1 MKEKDDLG
9 SIILSRDGY
18 ERAMEELHKSQ
29 APGVYSKFGEAWGWC
44 EQPAPPY
51 LTERIME
58 EVHRSR
64 EEVEL
69 NRKVMLSGG
78 FLLLILLASIVLITI
93 DALNS
98 MSPVDRNQTVTGIF
112 WMVISLVGSG
122 SVLSLFLLRYQ
133 EKDNGSNY
141 VDHPL
146 EQIMK
151 YFRLRLRR

>member
-1 MKEKDDLG
+1 MKQKDDLG
-9 SIILSRDGY
+9 SIILSQDEY

-29 APGVYSKFGEAWGWC
+29 APGVYSDLGEAWGWC

-51 LTERIME
+51 LMERIME
-58 EVHRSR
+58 EIHRSR

-69 NRKVMLSGG
+69 NQKVMLSGG
-78 FLLLILLASIVLITI
+78 FLLLILLSSIILIAI

-98 MSPVDRNQTVTGIF
+98 MSPIDRNWIVTGFF

-122 SVLSLFLLRYQ
+122 SALSLFLLRYQ
-133 EKDNGSNY
+133 EKDHGSNY
-141 VDHPL
+141 LDHPL

-151 YFRLRLRR
+151 YLRLRLKR